1 MILLSSLTNCPS
13 PVKKVEQ
20 TSTIVV
26 QLSAVAMSRQH
37 TIFRLSKQVCL
48 VDFGQVHGSQI
59 FADEAFALGTVTQ
72 STLSKT
78 KENFCYFVQH
88 KLQQLPSTLAETL
101 PFVSSLNTT
110 CLVLTV
116 TLASHELELL

>member
-48 VDFGQVHGSQI
+48 VDFGK
-59 FADEAFALGTVTQ
+59 
-72 STLSKT
+72 STDHKYSLMRHLPL
-78 KENFCYFVQH
+78 VQ
-88 KLQQLPSTLAETL
+88 
-101 PFVSSLNTT
+101 
-110 CLVLTV
+110 
-116 TLASHELELL
+116 